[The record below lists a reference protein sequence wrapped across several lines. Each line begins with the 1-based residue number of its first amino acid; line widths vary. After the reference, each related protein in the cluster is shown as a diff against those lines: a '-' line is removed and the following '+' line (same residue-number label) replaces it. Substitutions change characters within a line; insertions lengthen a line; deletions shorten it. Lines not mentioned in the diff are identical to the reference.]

1 LSGII
6 HYTRKIRYFSKK
18 PLYLYNMNDKKIKK
32 VPERKKY
39 ERIIEHDDCT
49 MIWKYDNYRSNT
61 GPYEVE
67 IRQKKVK
74 LGILP

>member
-1 LSGII
+1 
-6 HYTRKIRYFSKK
+6 
-18 PLYLYNMNDKKIKK
+18 MNDKKIKK

-74 LGILP
+74 LGIIP